1 MNLKKMGW
9 SMEGGP
15 WKGSKRWSM
24 EGVQGV
30 VDGLRVSVSTLPNE
44 SESTQQVIYMQ
55 LPEDIVNNKTKQ
67 SNNSRKQ
74 VV

>member
-1 MNLKKMGW
+1 
-9 SMEGGP
+9 
-15 WKGSKRWSM
+15 M

-30 VDGLRVSVSTLPNE
+30 VHGLRVSVSTLPNE